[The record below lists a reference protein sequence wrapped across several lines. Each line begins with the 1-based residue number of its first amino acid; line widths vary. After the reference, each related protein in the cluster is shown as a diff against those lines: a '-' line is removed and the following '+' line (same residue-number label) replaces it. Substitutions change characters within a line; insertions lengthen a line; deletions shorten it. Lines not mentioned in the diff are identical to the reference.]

1 MSFQPGVIYVMLSW
15 SALYRF
21 NLECFMSF
29 QPVCQVDKC
38 RISVKMMNFRSD
50 YVVFDFQVELK
61 LYFMF
66 SSIRNEVKY
75 LKPYLPY

>member
-1 MSFQPGVIYVMLSW
+1 MSDFSFFELTKSPKTGVYGSKQLARLLLS
-15 SALYRF
+15 F
-21 NLECFMSF
+21 
-29 QPVCQVDKC
+29 VCQVDKC

-66 SSIRNEVKY
+66 SSIRNEVKH